1 MNVLWCW
8 RCREDVPMLDDDE
21 WALIMRAHQHWD
33 DPERSL
39 AVINAERA
47 TRGLTPLKPEPMER
61 HPTQHRCWRAI
72 NCSPASRNPIPM
84 WCGITSALCMD
95 RHATRAANRYAR
107 RRRACALL
115 AVHRQSAARH
125 RIASR
130 MRIGEGVLDC
140 PKAATLPLS
149 RTLNLEFKI
158 FAGGLCS
165 QFHLESCALCRVP
178 RCVGECGRSV
188 SDV

>member
-1 MNVLWCW
+1 
-8 RCREDVPMLDDDE
+8 MLDDDE

-61 HPTQHRCWRAI
+61 HPTQHRYQYLLAGYQLFTGVEE
-72 NCSPASRNPIPM
+72 SNPNVV
-84 WCGITSALCMD
+84 WHHVRSCMD

-140 PKAATLPLS
+140 PKAANLPPF
-149 RTLNLEFKI
+149 RE
-158 FAGGLCS
+158 
-165 QFHLESCALCRVP
+165 P
-178 RCVGECGRSV
+178 
-188 SDV
+188 